1 MEFVVMEFTE
11 LVLPFRRTSFWYA
24 PLNASLLSFGYFEV
38 ERRVELRGVR
48 FRSLRALLLASL
60 GLRRS
65 IVSSF
70 LGCVAG
76 WLRSRS

>member
-11 LVLPFRRTSFWYA
+11 LLLPFRRTSFWYA
-24 PLNASLLSFGYFEV
+24 PRKASLLSFGYFEV